1 MQRLL
6 CFDYDMTLLDHATWR
21 VPESTLRAIAQLR
34 PNWKI
39 VMATGRD
46 MRQPE
51 SRGGLSIIR
60 PDALIHMNGAQVWAD
75 GQILYEFFWPRDL
88 QCRLLKF
95 AAARHICVNTIL
107 DGVYYTTDP
116 DRLQY
121 LIYNTPRD
129 TAPSIRPA
137 SALHDQPVN
146 ALSMLGTPEQA
157 ALLEQAFPEVRVPLF
172 AHKQGADIIPQ
183 ALSKAQGM
191 RHLLDHYRLTFQQV
205 IFFGDSGNDLEL
217 IRDAGLGIAMGN
229 AIPEVKAAADYV
241 TDPIDQDGVW
251 NALRHFQ
258 LLPE

>member
-1 MQRLL
+1 MQGLL
-6 CFDYDMTLLDHATWR
+6 CFDYDMTLLDHATGR
-21 VPESTLRAIAQLR
+21 VPESTLRAIAQMR
-34 PNWKI
+34 SNWKI

-51 SRGGLSIIR
+51 SRLGLAVIR
-60 PDALIHMNGAQVWAD
+60 PDALVHMNGAQVLAE
-75 GQILYEFFWPRDL
+75 GRILYEFFWPRDL

-95 AAARHICVNTIL
+95 AAAHHICVNTIL

-116 DRLQY
+116 DRMQHLMDGRS
-121 LIYNTPRD
+121 RD
-129 TAPSIRPA
+129 TAPSIRPS
-137 SALHDQPVN
+137 SALYDQPVN
-146 ALSMLGTPEQA
+146 ALSMLGTPAQA
-157 ALLEQAFPEVRVPLF
+157 ALLEQAFPQVRVPLF

-241 TDPIDQDGVW
+241 TDPIGRNGVW
-251 NALRHFQ
+251 NALRHFH
-258 LLPE
+258 LLPA